1 MKNRILVA
9 AAFSALTLLGVA
21 APAMAGDN
29 HSYSYQSDRGRNG
42 PPALRVE
49 IQPSFRSGYIWIPG
63 FWDLRAS
70 RYFWVPGNYVRERR
84 GYNYH
89 HHSWRNDNGRWVAER
104 GRWQFNG
111 RDYRHNNRNDSG
123 HRSNKHRDSDGDGV
137 PNRYDSQP
145 NNPYRR

>member
-21 APAMAGDN
+21 APAMARDN
-29 HSYSYQSDRGRNG
+29 HSHSYQYDRGRNG
-42 PPALRVE
+42 PPVLRVE

-84 GYNYH
+84 GYDYH
-89 HHSWRNDNGRWVAER
+89 HHSWRNDNGRWVADR
-104 GRWQFNG
+104 GGWRSHG
-111 RDYRHNNRNDSG
+111 RD
-123 HRSNKHRDSDGDGV
+123 HRSDNSHRNHKHRDRDGDGV

-145 NNPYRR
+145 SNPYRR

>member
-21 APAMAGDN
+21 APAIARDN
-29 HSYSYQSDRGRNG
+29 HSHSYQYDRGRNG
-42 PPALRVE
+42 PPAVQVE

-84 GYNYH
+84 GYDYH
-89 HHSWRNDNGRWVAER
+89 HHSWRNDNGRWVADR
-104 GRWQFNG
+104 GGWRQAP
-111 RDYRHNNRNDSG
+111 RA
-123 HRSNKHRDSDGDGV
+123 HRDRDGDGV
-137 PNRYDSQP
+137 SNRHDRYP
-145 NNPYRR
+145 NNPNRR